1 MFPMIIFLLF
11 LFGRPLSCGGPGQL
25 PSLPS
30 LKSALAAA
38 ADGAA
43 AAAAAADGAVGAV
56 SNASCRSHAVV
67 CTSSAQRS
75 RCSPVQ
81 FRRPR
86 ASCDHRR
93 VGNGPACTL
102 STGEDNDKTDDNV
115 DSVCSSDS
123 ANRRPVTNFTIFRYA
138 TTPTLHKLYFHCEI
152 ELLLFLDV
160 D

>member
-38 ADGAA
+38 A
-43 AAAAAADGAVGAV
+43 AAAAADGAGGAVGAV

-81 FRRPR
+81 FRRRR
-86 ASCDHRR
+86 ASCDQRR
-93 VGNGPACTL
+93 IGNGPACTL
-102 STGEDNDKTDDNV
+102 STGEDNDKTDDSD